1 VRVGADAHEQ
11 IAKIGKEL
19 DTQTLAACDQT
30 AQYGSSSSAFVAT
43 IKRPVTPSHHDRA
56 QAALGTVIIYLQ
68 VAVFR
73 VTQQRFPVGQR
84 VVDRHT
90 DRTLGQHL
98 RFFLEQ
104 IDLNVL
110 HNGTRFCLA

>member
-1 VRVGADAHEQ
+1 MGADAHEQ
-11 IAKIGKEL
+11 IAKIGKGL
-19 DTQTLAACDQT
+19 VAQALLACDQT
-30 AQYGSSSSAFVAT
+30 AQDGSSSSAFVAT
-43 IKRPVTPSHHDRA
+43 IKKPVTASDHDRA
-56 QAALGTVIIYLQ
+56 EAALGNVIIYLQ

-73 VTQQRFPVGQR
+73 VTQQRFTVGQR

-104 IDLNVL
+104 IDPNVL
-110 HNGTRFCLA
+110 HNRTRFCLA